1 MDKKQFNNM
10 EQELDVLE
18 YVKFVIARCIVLVQK
33 NRLTESE
40 QKAVSLRTKSI
51 SFYQKCG
58 AQCRVVLE
66 ARDLLRFVTKLC
78 H

>member
-1 MDKKQFNNM
+1 MDDKQFRNM
-10 EQELDVLE
+10 EQEIDVLE
-18 YVKFVIARCIVLVQK
+18 YVKFVVARCIVLVQN

-40 QKAVSLRTKSI
+40 QKAVSLRTRSI
-51 SFYQKCG
+51 SFYQKSG

-66 ARDLLRFVTKLC
+66 ARDLLQFVTKLC